1 MFCQPLAV
9 VVWCNSP
16 KSLRVKQCMEQ
27 FDPTIQLDQF
37 LKVQGLVGTGGQ
49 AKLVIQGGE
58 VRVNGAV
65 ETRRKKKLRAG
76 DRVTFNG
83 QTLVVEFE
91 D

>member
-1 MFCQPLAV
+1 
-9 VVWCNSP
+9 
-16 KSLRVKQCMEQ
+16 MEQ
-27 FDPTIQLDQF
+27 FEPTIQLDQF